1 MVWRVR
7 AGRPGC
13 GSCGTKAGFPVKIGA
28 GATASVADFQPR
40 PPTAKKENQLGS
52 AAIVVESVRKSYGSI
67 QALDGVDL
75 IIEEGTVFGLLGPNG
90 AGKTTLVRVLTT
102 LLKPDS
108 GRAVVLG
115 CDTVRDAVAL
125 RSRIGLAGQ
134 YAAVDQT
141 LTGYENLEMVG
152 RLYNLGASEA
162 RRRADDLL
170 ERIDLEEAAHRPVRT
185 YSGGMQRRLDLA
197 AGLVGR
203 PEVLVMDEP
212 TTGLD
217 PRSRLE
223 LWKIMEEMVTEG
235 ATLLLTTQY
244 LEEADRLASRV
255 AVIDA
260 GRLISEGT
268 PDELK
273 SQMHG
278 DVLEMTIVEAGEVE
292 RAAEILG
299 RHGRSLEVDR
309 AAQQVRMTV
318 AGTSQA
324 LSALR
329 DIDESGV
336 GISDLQLR
344 HPSLDDVFLALTG
357 RTAESGDGEA
367 DRKRDSGRRGIWS
380 IMPGGRRGGRGR

>member
-1 MVWRVR
+1 M
-7 AGRPGC
+7 
-13 GSCGTKAGFPVKIGA
+13 
-28 GATASVADFQPR
+28 
-40 PPTAKKENQLGS
+40 GS
-52 AAIVVESVRKSYGSI
+52 AAIVVESVRKAYGSI

-75 IIEEGTVFGLLGPNG
+75 VIEEGTVFGLLGPNG

-152 RLYNLGASEA
+152 RLYNLGAAEA

-170 ERIDLEEAAHRPVRT
+170 ERIDLTEAAHRPVRT

-273 SQMHG
+273 AQMHG

-309 AAQQVRMTV
+309 AAQRVGMTV

-357 RTAESGDGEA
+357 RAAESGEEEA
-367 DRKRDSGRRGIWS
+367 GPQRSSGRRGMWAALS
-380 IMPGGRRGGRGR
+380 GGRRGGRG

>member
-1 MVWRVR
+1 MGR
-7 AGRPGC
+7 ARALPAAFRASRPQR
-13 GSCGTKAGFPVKIGA
+13 TEEGA
-28 GATASVADFQPR
+28 
-40 PPTAKKENQLGS
+40 QLDS
-52 AAIVVESVRKSYGSI
+52 MAIVVESVHKAYGGI
-67 QALDGVDL
+67 RALDGVSL
-75 IIEEGTVFGLLGPNG
+75 AIEEGTVFGLLGPNG

-102 LLKPDS
+102 LLKPDR
-108 GRAVVLG
+108 GRATVLG

-152 RLYNLGASEA
+152 RLYNLGAAEA
-162 RRRADDLL
+162 RRRAEDLL
-170 ERIDLEEAAHRPVRT
+170 ERIDLAEAAHRPVRT

-217 PRSRLE
+217 PRSRIE
-223 LWKIMEEMVTEG
+223 LWKIMEEMVSGG

-244 LEEADRLASRV
+244 LEEADRLASRI
-255 AVIDA
+255 AVIDS

-273 SQMHG
+273 SRMHG
-278 DVLEMTIVEAGEVE
+278 DVLEMTIADGELE
-292 RAAEILG
+292 KAEEILG
-299 RHGRSLEVDR
+299 RHGKSLEADR
-309 AAQQVRMTV
+309 ATGRVRATV
-318 AGTSQA
+318 AGTSEA

-329 DIDESGV
+329 AIDESGV
-336 GISDLQLR
+336 GIADLQLR

-357 RTAESGDGEA
+357 RPAEA
-367 DRKRDSGRRGIWS
+367 DDTRPGPGRRRGALAG
-380 IMPGGRRGGRGR
+380 MLGGRRNRNGGRGR

>member
-1 MVWRVR
+1 M
-7 AGRPGC
+7 
-13 GSCGTKAGFPVKIGA
+13 GS
-28 GATASVADFQPR
+28 
-40 PPTAKKENQLGS
+40 
-52 AAIVVESVRKSYGSI
+52 AIVVESVRKAYGDI
-67 QALDGVDL
+67 RALDGVNL
-75 IIEEGTVFGLLGPNG
+75 AIEEGAVFGLLGPNG

-152 RLYNLGASEA
+152 RLYNLGAAEA
-162 RRRADDLL
+162 RRRTDDLL
-170 ERIDLEEAAHRPVRT
+170 ERMDLTEAAHRPVRT

-278 DVLEMTIVEAGEVE
+278 DVLEMTIADGAEVE

-309 AAQQVRMTV
+309 AGQQVRMTV
-318 AGTSQA
+318 ADTSGA
-324 LSALR
+324 LAALR

-336 GISDLQLR
+336 GIADLQLR

-357 RTAESGDGEA
+357 RTAEAGEA
-367 DRKRDSGRRGIWS
+367 EAGPGAGRRGWWTG
-380 IMPGGRRGGRGR
+380 MFGGRRGGRRNGARR

>member
-1 MVWRVR
+1 M
-7 AGRPGC
+7 
-13 GSCGTKAGFPVKIGA
+13 GSM
-28 GATASVADFQPR
+28 
-40 PPTAKKENQLGS
+40 
-52 AAIVVESVRKSYGSI
+52 AIAVESVHKSYGSI
-67 QALDGVDL
+67 RALDGVSL
-75 IIEEGTVFGLLGPNG
+75 AIEEGSVFGLLGPNG

-102 LLKPDS
+102 LLKPDR
-108 GRAVVLG
+108 GRATVLG

-152 RLYNLGASEA
+152 RLYNLGAAEA
-162 RRRADDLL
+162 RRRAEELL
-170 ERIDLEEAAHRPVRT
+170 ERIDLAEAAHRPVRT

-217 PRSRLE
+217 PRSRIE
-223 LWKIMEEMVTEG
+223 LWNIMEEMVAGG

-255 AVIDA
+255 AVIDS

-273 SQMHG
+273 SRMHG
-278 DVLEMTIVEAGEVE
+278 DVLEMTIADGELE
-292 RAAEILG
+292 KAEEILG
-299 RHGRSLEVDR
+299 RHGKSLEADR
-309 AAQQVRMTV
+309 ATGRVRATV
-318 AGTSQA
+318 AGTSEA

-329 DIDESGV
+329 AIDESGV

-357 RTAESGDGEA
+357 RPAEA
-367 DRKRDSGRRGIWS
+367 DGPPAGPGRRRGPLAG
-380 IMPGGRRGGRGR
+380 MFGRRRIRNGGGSR

>member
-1 MVWRVR
+1 M
-7 AGRPGC
+7 
-13 GSCGTKAGFPVKIGA
+13 
-28 GATASVADFQPR
+28 
-40 PPTAKKENQLGS
+40 GS
-52 AAIVVESVRKSYGSI
+52 AAIVVESVRKSYGDI
-67 QALDGVDL
+67 RALDGVNL
-75 IIEEGTVFGLLGPNG
+75 AIEEGVVFGLLGPNG

-152 RLYNLGASEA
+152 RLYNLGAAEA
-162 RRRADDLL
+162 RRRTDDLL
-170 ERIDLEEAAHRPVRT
+170 ERIDLTEAAHRPVRT

-217 PRSRLE
+217 PRSRIE

-278 DVLEMTIVEAGEVE
+278 DVLEMTIADGGEVE

-318 AGTSQA
+318 ADTSGA
-324 LSALR
+324 LAALR
-329 DIDESGV
+329 AIDESGV
-336 GISDLQLR
+336 GIADLQLR

-357 RTAESGDGEA
+357 RTAEAGEA
-367 DRKRDSGRRGIWS
+367 SVPGRVPGRRGWRAGIF
-380 IMPGGRRGGRGR
+380 GGRRNGARR